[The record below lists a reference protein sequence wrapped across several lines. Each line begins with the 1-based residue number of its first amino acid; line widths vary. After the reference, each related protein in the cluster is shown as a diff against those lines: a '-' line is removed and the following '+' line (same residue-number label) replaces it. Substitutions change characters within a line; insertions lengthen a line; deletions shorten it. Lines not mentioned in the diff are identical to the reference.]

1 MPKEKR
7 NLISYKTKT
16 FLNKNVLF
24 LAFLK
29 TLTLE
34 DDEWLCSCAIIER
47 VCKSNKFPSFP
58 QRWAIDD
65 LFFTN
70 RRLTLAPI
78 MFQLCS
84 TERECESNI
93 SLFQILHNFLI
104 FYLVKYFFEN
114 IYNEMLRYTKTLHLN
129 AFSNH
134 YWMKK

>member
-16 FLNKNVLF
+16 FLNKNMLF
-24 LAFLK
+24 LAFLQ
-29 TLTLE
+29 TLTLK

-47 VCKSNKFPSFP
+47 VCKSNKFLSFP

-84 TERECESNI
+84 TKENARATYHCFKYFI
-93 SLFQILHNFLI
+93 LFKF
-104 FYLVKYFFEN
+104 FYLVKYRMNFLIIIECKRN
-114 IYNEMLRYTKTLHLN
+114 DYNARN
-129 AFSNH
+129 ATWSI
-134 YWMKK
+134 K